1 MGILF
6 FFPHGQLSDT
16 NDDRGWARNRGDDSG
31 HRLVRLKR
39 VNTTAEEGVFTCHI
53 PGDENTP
60 RALGIYYPS
69 EF

>member
-1 MGILF
+1 MDILV
-6 FFPHGQLSDT
+6 FFPHGQSSDT
-16 NDDRGWARNRGDDSG
+16 NDDGGWIRNRGDDSD

-39 VNTTAEEGVFTCHI
+39 VSATAEEGVFTCNI
-53 PGDENTP
+53 PGDDNTP